1 MNLVIAIGICWS
13 WKKRAWTFFS
23 EIDHVVEALSF
34 ERMQGVFD
42 CHGVFPTLH
51 DRNV

>member
-1 MNLVIAIGICWS
+1 LAFVGVG
-13 WKKRAWTFFS
+13 KKGAWTFFS
-23 EIDHVVEALSF
+23 EIDHVVEELSF